1 MNQQQRP
8 PRSAGFVPCWH
19 VPSVGEVMQRQVN
32 ASSFLAKKPGDKK
45 IQEGK
50 NPFFLLPL
58 ILIPLHGLAEEPEE
72 DTADPNENNHGP
84 EPSHGPERPV
94 FNKIITPGVPL
105 ALFKQPIQPA
115 QAHGRIPGDGF
126 SGVLQNRFPFKPA
139 LPSTGLLMRVFSKRF
154 LKPVTG
160 AHLVLLGI
168 YLA

>member
-1 MNQQQRP
+1 MHRVSCP
-8 PRSAGFVPCWH
+8 KRARSQKIPAGKH
-19 VPSVGEVMQRQVN
+19 
-32 ASSFLAKKPGDKK
+32 L
-45 IQEGK
+45 
-50 NPFFLLPL
+50 FFLLPVVP
-58 ILIPLHGLAEEPEE
+58 IPLHGLAEEPEE

-84 EPSHGPERPV
+84 EPSHGPERTV

-115 QAHGRIPGDGF
+115 QAHGRIPGDVF